1 MKCAI
6 LGMIACLTPL
16 VALAEC
22 DDVSD
27 DHLNE
32 YDHHHHEHE
41 DEPKS
46 DVERWTRAYQLQ
58 EIAEQAQRDYFYQQ
72 DEEKRQKAIIKELR
86 EIKNNQLRMMGET
99 VPPSFSFDD

>member
-32 YDHHHHEHE
+32 YDHHHHDHGVN
-41 DEPKS
+41 P
-46 DVERWTRAYQLQ
+46 VRAL
-58 EIAEQAQRDYFYQQ
+58 ILRSCVRADHRSPTLLPRRLRGPSW
-72 DEEKRQKAIIKELR
+72 KRSLR
-86 EIKNNQLRMMGET
+86 
-99 VPPSFSFDD
+99 